1 LYTNTILPNIFLM
14 RDAIEASILP
24 MYTDGVKRMI
34 DIDIS
39 EIPALQDDMKAQA
52 DALNAMWWI
61 TPNEKRDIQMFEELD
76 MPGMD
81 DIIVDGGKML
91 LSEIA
96 MPSVTDVTMPE

>member
-1 LYTNTILPNIFLM
+1 
-14 RDAIEASILP
+14 
-24 MYTDGVKRMI
+24 
-34 DIDIS
+34 
-39 EIPALQDDMKAQA
+39 MKAQA

-96 MPSVTDVTMPE
+96 LPPVTDVTMPE